1 MKKAVFIVL
10 LITISSLAVYAQP
23 ARIIAPPSTLL
34 NTPGK
39 VHTHLFV
46 YVPAGGANPAIPNG
60 ETPASVACIY
70 GVVPPTSGC
79 PKSGSVLPTGGAKAI
94 AVVEYGGY
102 PTVQSDFNAY
112 NTQWGLPAQTLI
124 SVCYP
129 GPTCPNNSGTG
140 WDLETALDIEIA
152 HALAPNAQIYIAEF
166 TNDPLGDN
174 AEQNVAALLASTYG
188 AGEVTNSW
196 TYNGG
201 EGWCGSGNCE
211 LEYDSDFAEPGIVY
225 FAAAGD
231 DGAQVNYPCVSPNVN
246 CAGGTHVN
254 RDGNGNYEGTQ
265 ACWSGSGG
273 GISVYEPLPNYQRI
287 IAPATLKR
295 GIPDLSA
302 VADPAT
308 GVAVYNTP
316 YCHGW
321 CVVGGTSVASP
332 LLASYVN
339 AAGNFRDNSVDQLA
353 NEYKWYGLTLT
364 SYATYY
370 YDVVTGSNGHPA
382 TKGWDQCTGLGAP
395 IKLSGF

>member
-1 MKKAVFIVL
+1 MKKTAFIVL

-23 ARIIAPPSTLL
+23 ARVVAPPSTLL
-34 NTPGK
+34 NTPGT

-46 YVPAGGANPAIPNG
+46 YIPEGGATPAIPNG

-70 GVVPPTSGC
+70 GVVPPTQGC
-79 PKSGSVLPTGGAKAI
+79 PKSGNVLPTGGAKAI

-102 PTVQSDFNAY
+102 STVQSDFNAY
-112 NTQWGLPAQTLI
+112 NTQWGLPAQTLQI
-124 SVCYP
+124 VCYP
-129 GPTCPNNSGTG
+129 GPTCPNNAGTG

-166 TNDPLGDN
+166 TSDPLGDS
-174 AEQNVAALLASTYG
+174 AEQNIAALLASTYG
-188 AGEVTNSW
+188 AGEVSNSW
-196 TYNGG
+196 TYNDG
-201 EGWCGSGNCE
+201 ESWCGSGNCE
-211 LEYDSDFAEPGIVY
+211 LSYDSDFAEPGIVY

-231 DGAQVNYPCVSPNVN
+231 DGAQVNYPCVSPNVS

-254 RDGNGNYEGTQ
+254 RDSNGNFLGTE

-273 GISVYEPLPNYQRI
+273 GISLYEPLPNYQRI
-287 IAPATLKR
+287 IELAGLKR
-295 GIPDLSA
+295 GIPDTSA

-332 LLASYVN
+332 LTAAYIN
-339 AAGNFRDNSVDQLA
+339 NAGNFRSNTVAQLSD
-353 NEYKWYGLTLT
+353 EYKWYGASLT
-364 SYATYY
+364 SYATYFR
-370 YDVVTGSNGHPA
+370 DITTGSNGHAA
-382 TKGWDQCTGLGAP
+382 TKGWDQCTGLGSP
-395 IKLSGF
+395 IKPSGF